1 MIKIKTDKQI
11 DAMKPAGLLAWKLL
25 EEVEKIIKP
34 GISTEDINTF
44 VSDYTK
50 KHKAISAP
58 LNYKGFPKSVCTSIN
73 DVVCHGI
80 PSPSAKLKEGD
91 IINVDVTP
99 ILNGYH
105 GDSSRTYYVGSSIRE
120 QTRQLVECT
129 KKCLDLAIRAVK
141 PGCTVGDI
149 GYAIQSYAE
158 SQGFSIVRDFV
169 GHGIGKVFHE
179 DPQITHYGNPGEG
192 VKLPKGAV
200 FTIEP
205 MLNGGDFHCKIL
217 KDGWT
222 AVTTDGSLS
231 AQFEHTIAIRH
242 DGSVDVLTHP
252 SYWDQNSGF

>member
-11 DAMKPAGLLAWKLL
+11 DAMKPAGLLAWTLL
-25 EEVEKIIKP
+25 EEVGKMIKP
-34 GISTEDINTF
+34 GITTEDINTF
-44 VSDYTK
+44 VSDFTK
-50 KHKAISAP
+50 KNKGISAP

-73 DVVCHGI
+73 EVVCHGI
-80 PSPSAKLKEGD
+80 PSRNAKLKEGD

-105 GDSSRTYYVGSSIRE
+105 GDSSRTYFVGSSIRDR
-120 QTRQLVECT
+120 TRQLVECAE
-129 KKCLDLAIRAVK
+129 KCLKLAIDVVK

-149 GYAIQSYAE
+149 GHAIQSYAE
-158 SQGFSIVRDFV
+158 AQGFGVVRDFV

-179 DPQITHYGNPGEG
+179 EPQIMHYGNPGEG
-192 VKLPKGAV
+192 VRLPKGAV

-205 MLNGGDFHCKIL
+205 MLNEGDWRCKIL

-222 AVTTDGSLS
+222 AISRDSSLS

-242 DGSVDVLTHP
+242 DGTVDVLTHP
-252 SYWDQNSGF
+252 NYWG